1 MTQRRLFLTAALLV
15 FLPGVGFAQDP
26 SHWGIV
32 GSVTPTWKVPS
43 QLEELFEGTVDIKGT
58 DFSVGIARGKSRSGD
73 WGVSFIHKKFKDG
86 SRVEGIE
93 EDCASF
99 SNGCF
104 LDGES
109 FTTRGVAI
117 NGLEVHKFIPF
128 VRIRDRVQIGMN
140 VAGGFGK
147 FTGMLDKREFSAEP
161 VTFPPGGGRPTGRQT
176 ETSSTEPAKELID
189 IPVFPIF
196 KLQASVA
203 VIASPAFKLRFQGG
217 IDLPGYEFISVAA
230 VYLIGAK

>member
-1 MTQRRLFLTAALLV
+1 MKHCRLFMAAV
-15 FLPGVGFAQDP
+15 FLLCLPGEAAAQEA
-26 SHWGIV
+26 SHWGVI
-32 GSVTPTWKVPS
+32 GGVTPQWKVPT
-43 QLEELFEGTVDIKGT
+43 QLETLFDGTVDIKGT
-58 DFSVGIARGKSRSGD
+58 DFSIGLARGRPRAGD
-73 WGVSFIHKKFKDG
+73 WGISFIHKKFKDG

-104 LDGES
+104 LDGDS
-109 FTTRGVAI
+109 FSTRGVAI

-147 FTGMLDKREFSAEP
+147 FTGMLDKREFGADP

-176 ETSSTEPAKELID
+176 ETTSTEPARELID

-203 VIASPAFKLRFQGG
+203 IIASPAFKLRLQGG

>member
-1 MTQRRLFLTAALLV
+1 MTHCRV
-15 FLPGVGFAQDP
+15 FLAAVFVLCLARVGFAQDA

-32 GSVTPTWKVPS
+32 GSVTPQWKVPS
-43 QLEELFEGTVDIKGT
+43 QLEKLFDGTVDLKGT
-58 DFSVGIARGKSRSGD
+58 DVSIGIARGRSRSGD

-86 SRVEGIE
+86 SRVEKI
-93 EDCASF
+93 DQKCNF

-117 NGLEVHKFIPF
+117 NGVEVHKFIPF
-128 VRIRDRVQIGMN
+128 VRIHDRVQIGMN
-140 VAGGFGK
+140 VAGGVGK
-147 FTGMLDKREFSAEP
+147 FTGMLDDHEYNAER
-161 VTFPPGGGRPTGRQT
+161 VSFNQSGPPIGRQT
-176 ETSSTEPAKELID
+176 ETRTTKPAKELID

-203 VIASPAFKLRFQGG
+203 VIASPSFKLRFQGG
-217 IDLPGYEFISVAA
+217 IDLPGYEMISIAA
-230 VYLIGAK
+230 VYFIGAK